1 MYEYTT
7 NELLLKRIERI
18 EALISVYSDRDQ
30 IRVDALLIELDSLN
44 MAYLEEM
51 IA

>member
-1 MYEYTT
+1 MKEYTT

-18 EALISVYSDRDQ
+18 ETLISVYSDRDQ
-30 IRVDALLIELDSLN
+30 IRVDSLLIELDSLN
-44 MAYLEEM
+44 MAYLEGM